1 MRASKILSV
10 VFALIILSALIF
22 TLSSCGHTHTFG
34 DWIDYSGNDNTY
46 CENRLFYRICTECS
60 DLEWKGGT
68 ADDHSFEVVTTEP
81 TCQNKGY
88 DTNICSIC
96 LKVEITNEK
105 EALGHSWKGVYS
117 SDNSYHWLGC
127 EYCDEK
133 ISYSQHRMGE
143 DGICTVC
150 SAVTPLGN
158 AKDILFAMYKDTAST
173 AKDYKVVNQIQAN
186 GATYPI
192 TWTTDK
198 PDNATVVAEY
208 GKVTIKITP
217 SQEADVTYKLTAT
230 LKDAEGNEIKVD
242 FTRTIAKMKIFTPD
256 TEISIKDAIE
266 LGLAQG
272 HNQYTDGKFY
282 VSGVITEVYNTTYG
296 NMYIEDA
303 EGNKF
308 TIYGTY
314 SADGSAR
321 YDAMEVK
328 PVAGDTVTVYGI
340 VGQYNDTAQIKN
352 AWITKHTPA
361 ERPDT

>member
-1 MRASKILSV
+1 MKKILTLLLVLVMCVSSL
-10 VFALIILSALIF
+10 AILTA
-22 TLSSCGHTHTFG
+22 CGEPEV
-34 DWIDYSGNDNTY
+34 SPL
-46 CENRLFYRICTECS
+46 ENAR
-60 DLEWKGGT
+60 
-68 ADDHSFEVVTTEP
+68 
-81 TCQNKGY
+81 
-88 DTNICSIC
+88 
-96 LKVEITNEK
+96 
-105 EALGHSWKGVYS
+105 
-117 SDNSYHWLGC
+117 
-127 EYCDEK
+127 
-133 ISYSQHRMGE
+133 
-143 DGICTVC
+143 
-150 SAVTPLGN
+150 
-158 AKDILFAMYKDTAST
+158 DILFAMYKDTTAT
-173 AKDYKVVNQIQAN
+173 AKDYEVVSQIKAN
-186 GATYPI
+186 GVTYPI

-198 PDNATVVAEY
+198 PDNATVVV
-208 GKVTIKITP
+208 GDDGVVTIKITP

-308 TIYGTY
+308 TIYGAY
-314 SADGSAR
+314 SADGTAR

-340 VGQYNDTAQIKN
+340 VGQYNDKAQIKN
-352 AWITKHTPA
+352 GWITKHTPA